1 MVLFGG
7 MEMAG
12 RRGLVKG
19 NKFRDL
25 LEVVCALRLDSWGL
39 LVEQGKHQDSGSCK
53 ALRFN
58 LVDMATLV
66 SSDAGNK
73 FGILFIRL
81 I

>member
-1 MVLFGG
+1 MEVFGG

-19 NKFRDL
+19 NKFGDL
-25 LEVVCALRLDSWGL
+25 LEVVCALGLGSWGL
-39 LVEQGKHQDSGSCK
+39 LVEQGKHQDSGSCE

-73 FGILFIRL
+73 FGICLSD
-81 I
+81 